1 MCLCVVG
8 DVAMCRSILDKHS
21 ARADA
26 VSKLTSV
33 LDDVRQYAAAHPLL
47 PPASHIAAATAAA
60 PAGAAA
66 APAAAAAAPAA
77 AAAAPAAKT
86 AELAR
91 AAPAAA
97 AAGSAA
103 ANGAAKGS
111 TGSTNTNNSTNTSS
125 NTNTNNEGVVT
136 DATYDLNAWDDKLK
150 QLETAIQEAKEA
162 TIGVAKV
169 RVLGHVC
176 SSRSSQ
182 CEHAVLSPCASAVA
196 KVCLLWATYY
206 HLSGCVRVVVMNT
219 LAPRRAEPVSM
230 GHA

>member
-1 MCLCVVG
+1 MCEGRCVCLCVVG

-47 PPASHIAAATAAA
+47 PPASHIAAAT
-60 PAGAAA
+60 
-66 APAAAAAAPAA
+66 AAAPAA